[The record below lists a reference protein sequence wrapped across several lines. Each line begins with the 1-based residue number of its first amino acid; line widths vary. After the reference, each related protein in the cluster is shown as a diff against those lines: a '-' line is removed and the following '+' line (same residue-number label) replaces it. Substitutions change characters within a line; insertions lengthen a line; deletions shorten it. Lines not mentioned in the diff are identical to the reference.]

1 MCVPGT
7 TTHVGTLFSL
17 VFFFF
22 VFVGTFCRSPLR
34 VRVCVCVVTG
44 LYFLH
49 RGAHNEEVIIRS
61 CFRNNSA
68 VFCFFLNELMVMRR
82 V

>member
-7 TTHVGTLFSL
+7 TIHVGTLFSL

-49 RGAHNEEVIIRS
+49 GGHTMRKSSFVHASETTQQ
-61 CFRNNSA
+61 F
-68 VFCFFLNELMVMRR
+68 FFLNELMVMRR